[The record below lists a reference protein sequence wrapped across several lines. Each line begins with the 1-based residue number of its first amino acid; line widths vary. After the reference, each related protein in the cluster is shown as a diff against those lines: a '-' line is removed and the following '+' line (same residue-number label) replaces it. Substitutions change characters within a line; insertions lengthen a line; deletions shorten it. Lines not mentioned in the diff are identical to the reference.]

1 MVILMENKRYN
12 RYEKARLIG
21 ARALQIAN
29 GAIPMVETAL
39 SNPMDIALLELER
52 NVCPIDIAILKE
64 IVN

>member
-1 MVILMENKRYN
+1 MTDKKYS

-29 GAIPMVETAL
+29 GATPAMETDL
-39 SNPMDIALLELER
+39 KNPMDIALLELE
-52 NVCPIDIAILKE
+52 NNICPIDTRSLKE

>member
-1 MVILMENKRYN
+1 MVILMEDKKYN
-12 RYEKARLIG
+12 RYERARLIG

-39 SNPMDIALLELER
+39 SNPMDIALFELER
-52 NVCPIDIAILKE
+52 NVCPIDIGVLKE